1 MKRLGII
8 QPGKIGDIII
18 CLPIAKWYANKGY
31 EVIWPLD
38 KNIINNFLGYIDYV
52 TFVPIDFDCF
62 AAHQVCYNTGCN
74 KIIDL
79 AFCVPNANPFNTE
92 SYIKQDIYSFDAYKY
107 FIADVPFEEK
117 WNLKINRNL
126 EREQKLLQSLNKD
139 LYILVQDTSSDFN
152 RPVSINDYSA
162 ATRIDIDRRTE
173 SVFDWIGAME
183 KAQQL
188 ILIESC
194 FSNLADQLSIKT
206 NKHVLL
212 LKHGYYG
219 SMLKDSRLKG
229 VPVLKLNWE
238 KI

>member
-1 MKRLGII
+1 MRRLGII

-18 CLPIAKWYANKGY
+18 CLPIAKWYADKGY
-31 EVIWPLD
+31 EVIWPVD
-38 KNIINNFLGYIDYV
+38 KNIVNNFIDYIDYV
-52 TFVPIDFDCF
+52 NFIPVDFDCF
-62 AAHQVCYNTGCN
+62 AAHQACFNAGCN

-79 AFCVPNANPFNTE
+79 AFYIPNANPFNTE
-92 SYIKQDIYSFDAYKY
+92 NYIKQDTYSFDEYKY

-126 EREQKLLQSLNKD
+126 EREQKLLQSLNRD
-139 LYILVQDTSSDFN
+139 LYILVQDTSSDFK
-152 RPVSINDYSA
+152 RAITINGDSS
-162 ATRIDIDRRTE
+162 TRIDIDRRTE

-188 ILIESC
+188 IIIESC
-194 FSNLADQLSIKT
+194 FSNLADQLDIKT
-206 NKHVLL
+206 NKNVLL

-219 SMLKDSRLKG
+219 SALKDKRLKG